1 MSLTVHPDDQI
12 HPARVTAPAATTT
25 GTVTQRSYAAL
36 AHARNTFQRHIEK
49 VNAERHL
56 YTAAGYTAQLAAFKD
71 TEAARAV
78 LHSVSDMRAR
88 RDKAQADVDKVRASL
103 SSAGDAAQES
113 RNSRYWARTKGV
125 LDAADT
131 KATST
136 ASQLIANASREEL
149 GVLLEELPSYFTARG
164 SESEWIEPTIAQ
176 VVPEYGAAK
185 EQLTK
190 ASAAAQFIE
199 SAARAIQK
207 GFDTGSVPSAQLI
220 DQLNP
225 STAGR
230 LAIDR
235 SGTLPDTNG
244 GKYDPDL

>member
-1 MSLTVHPDDQI
+1 MSLTVHPDDRI
-12 HPARVTAPAATTT
+12 NPARVTAPALPTR
-25 GTVTQRSYAAL
+25 GTVTERSYAAL
-36 AHARNTFQRHIEK
+36 AHARNSFQRHIEK
-49 VNAERHL
+49 VSAQRHL
-56 YTAAGYTAQLAAFKD
+56 FTSAGYNEQIAAFKD
-71 TEAARAV
+71 TEAAKAV

-88 RDKAQADVDKVRASL
+88 RDKAQADVEKVRNGL
-103 SSAGDAAQES
+103 SSPGDAAQES
-113 RNSRYWARTKGV
+113 RNSRFWARSKPI
-125 LDAADT
+125 LDAAEGS
-131 KATST
+131 A
-136 ASQLIANASREEL
+136 APAARQLIANASREEL

-164 SESEWIEPTIAQ
+164 SDSEWIEPTIAQ

-199 SAARAIQK
+199 SAARAIQR
-207 GFDTGSVPSAQLI
+207 GFDTGSAPSAHLI